1 MIFKFSVSKKIYQL
15 NLDFVSSTIN
25 KKLFLLIIKNYEI
38 VKNNFKFHSFTINI
52 NFIFHLFTI
61 NIYKIFLILKF
72 FLNF

>member
-38 VKNNFKFHSFTINI
+38 VKILI
-52 NFIFHLFTI
+52 LNFIHLQSI
-61 NIYKIFLILKF
+61 
-72 FLNF
+72 